1 MAALTTEKPPTCTAD
16 ELHYVAIPNTQWN
29 LALWRYLPP
38 PTAATVRNHPLLL
51 LSGVGTNAIGYDLS
65 PQISFA
71 RHMSGQGFDT
81 WILEVRG
88 AGLSKR
94 LESVQGLSET
104 AQASTVG
111 SLIKDLGQWVSE
123 FTKSQ
128 TLIPLPFP
136 HERLVLVVEV
146 LEEFQRQVNLF
157 QNSDWDL
164 DQLLK
169 EDLPLVM
176 EYIRT
181 QSKPRDG
188 KLLTI
193 GHSMGGIL
201 LYAMLSLYGFE
212 GRDPHLAAVTT
223 LASSLDYSSSR
234 SSFRLLLP
242 VADPAKALKVTA
254 IPMGAVM
261 AALYPLASHPPFLL
275 SWLNAQ
281 ISAQDMM
288 IPELFERLVQK
299 NFCTI
304 PARLLLQLATVFE
317 STGLADRSRTFFYK
331 EHLHRTN
338 VPILAVAGDQ
348 DLICPPEAV
357 YETIKKIPE
366 HMITYRVFGEPRG
379 PHYAHYDLVGGR
391 YAAKEVYPC
400 ILEFLVAHDK
410 LIDGLAL

>member
-1 MAALTTEKPPTCTAD
+1 M
-16 ELHYVAIPNTQWN
+16 Q
-29 LALWRYLPP
+29 
-38 PTAATVRNHPLLL
+38 ATIARNHPLLL

-65 PQISFA
+65 PQSSFA

-94 LESVQGLSET
+94 LDSFQRFSDTTQTSAVSQISN
-104 AQASTVG
+104 
-111 SLIKDLGQWVSE
+111 LGRWVSE
-123 FTKSQ
+123 FAKVQ
-128 TLIPLPFP
+128 TLIPLRFP
-136 HERLVLVVEV
+136 QLNERLALVI
-146 LEEFQRQVNLF
+146 EEFQRQLDLF

-176 EYIRT
+176 EYIRA

-188 KLLTI
+188 KLLAI

-201 LYAMLSLYGFE
+201 LYAILSLCGFE
-212 GRDPHLAAVTT
+212 GRDSGLAAVTT

-234 SSFRLLLP
+234 SSLKLLLP
-242 VADPAKALKVTA
+242 LIDPAEALKVPA
-254 IPMGAVM
+254 VPIGAVL
-261 AALYPLASHPPFLL
+261 AALYPFASRPPFLL
-275 SWLNAQ
+275 YWLNAQ
-281 ISAQDMM
+281 ISAQEMM
-288 IPELFERLVQK
+288 VPELFERLVLK

-304 PARLLLQLATVFE
+304 PAKLLLQLATAFE
-317 STGLADRSRTFFYK
+317 STGLSDRNRTFFYK

-338 VPILAVAGDQ
+338 VPILALAGDQ
-348 DLICPPEAV
+348 DLVCPPEAV

-366 HMITYRVFGEPRG
+366 HMISYRVFGEPSG

-391 YAAKEVYPC
+391 FAAKQVYPC
-400 ILEFLVAHDK
+400 IIQFLSAHDK
-410 LIDGLAL
+410 LVNGMGP

>member
-1 MAALTTEKPPTCTAD
+1 M
-16 ELHYVAIPNTQWN
+16 Q
-29 LALWRYLPP
+29 
-38 PTAATVRNHPLLL
+38 AATVRNHPLLL

-88 AGLSKR
+88 AGLK
-94 LESVQGLSET
+94 
-104 AQASTVG
+104 
-111 SLIKDLGQWVSE
+111 

-146 LEEFQRQVNLF
+146 LEEFQRQVDLF

-169 EDLPLVM
+169 EDLPLVFHGSNRGTPDWAAAVTPLSYAADYQGVLHGSM

-254 IPMGAVM
+254 IPIGAVM
-261 AALYPLASHPPFLL
+261 AALYPLASYPPFLL

-299 NFCTI
+299 NFCTV

-317 STGLADRSRTFFYK
+317 RTGLADRSRTFFYK

-338 VPILAVAGDQ
+338 VPMLAVAGDQ

-366 HMITYRVFGEPRG
+366 HMVTYRVFGEPRG

-410 LIDGLAL
+410 LIDGWRP